1 MSAFRRLLATCVLA
15 LLAASHA
22 VAAMPA
28 APALVPAPVAAP
40 APVVVV
46 DDGFRELALGAEL
59 EALED
64 PTGAMTL
71 DAVRAAGGFRRVPA
85 SGLKIGFSE
94 SAWWVRVTLRNAV
107 GAGGG
112 PRALVLREA
121 YPLMDDITL
130 HAPTAGGGWRVVR
143 TGDRHDFATR
153 EYAHRDFLFDIELPP
168 GATQTY
174 YLRFASDGPMD
185 ITLAL
190 YEPRALAQALGGEQL
205 LYGAFFGGFL
215 VLVLYNFFLSLVVRD
230 RAFYWYLAYAA
241 SFGLYFLVFNGLSFQ
256 YLWPR
261 SPAWAN
267 QSVLVLVALTVL
279 LGLQFTRRF
288 LDSPS
293 TAPRIDR
300 GVVLVQWV
308 AIAALAGAFV
318 LPYSMMILVLSALTA
333 VGALAILA
341 LGVRALRQGFRPAR
355 WFLLAWALLLLG
367 VLLANLK
374 NVGLLPHNL
383 LTQSGFQIGALCEMV
398 LLSLALASR
407 VGELQRQ
414 SRTDALTKVY
424 NRRFFDERVAF
435 ELERAQRTLQ
445 PVSLLVA
452 DIDHFKK
459 FNDTFGHARG
469 DEVLKTVARA
479 LLDGVRSQDIVCRY
493 GGEEFA
499 LILPGM
505 GGIEAHAVAE
515 DLRRAVAR
523 ERGPTGE
530 PVTISV
536 GVATSA
542 DAGVA
547 EVTDLFH
554 AADEALYQ
562 AKHAGRNRVVRAGV
576 AAAT

>member
-1 MSAFRRLLATCVLA
+1 
-15 LLAASHA
+15 
-22 VAAMPA
+22 
-28 APALVPAPVAAP
+28 
-40 APVVVV
+40 
-46 DDGFRELALGAEL
+46 
-59 EALED
+59 
-64 PTGAMTL
+64 
-71 DAVRAAGGFRRVPA
+71 
-85 SGLKIGFSE
+85 
-94 SAWWVRVTLRNAV
+94 
-107 GAGGG
+107 
-112 PRALVLREA
+112 
-121 YPLMDDITL
+121 
-130 HAPTAGGGWRVVR
+130 
-143 TGDRHDFATR
+143 
-153 EYAHRDFLFDIELPP
+153 
-168 GATQTY
+168 
-174 YLRFASDGPMD
+174 
-185 ITLAL
+185 
-190 YEPRALAQALGGEQL
+190 
-205 LYGAFFGGFL
+205 
-215 VLVLYNFFLSLVVRD
+215 
-230 RAFYWYLAYAA
+230 
-241 SFGLYFLVFNGLSFQ
+241 
-256 YLWPR
+256 
-261 SPAWAN
+261 
-267 QSVLVLVALTVL
+267 
-279 LGLQFTRRF
+279 
-288 LDSPS
+288 
-293 TAPRIDR
+293 
-300 GVVLVQWV
+300 
-308 AIAALAGAFV
+308 
-318 LPYSMMILVLSALTA
+318 
-333 VGALAILA
+333 
-341 LGVRALRQGFRPAR
+341 
-355 WFLLAWALLLLG
+355 
-367 VLLANLK
+367 
-374 NVGLLPHNL
+374 
-383 LTQSGFQIGALCEMV
+383 MV

-562 AKHAGRNRVVRAGV
+562 AKHAGRNRVVRAG
-576 AAAT
+576 AAAAA

>member
-15 LLAASHA
+15 LLAASHV
-22 VAAMPA
+22 VAAA
-28 APALVPAPVAAP
+28 

-46 DDGFRELALGAEL
+46 DEEFRELALGAEL

-64 PTGAMTL
+64 TTGAMTL
-71 DAVRAAGGFRRVPA
+71 EAVRAAGAAGGFQRVPA

-94 SAWWVRVTLRNAV
+94 SAWWVRVTLRNAAAA
-107 GAGGG
+107 GDGGG
-112 PRALVLREA
+112 TRALVLREA

-130 HAPTAGGGWRVVR
+130 HAPDAQGGGWRVVR

-153 EYAHRDFLFDIELPP
+153 DYAHRDFLFDVELPP

-190 YEPRALAQALGGEQL
+190 YEPRALAQALGTEQL

-300 GVVLVQWV
+300 AVVLVQRV

-318 LPYSMMILVLSALTA
+318 LPYSVMILVLSALTA
-333 VGALAILA
+333 VGAIAILA

-435 ELERAQRTLQ
+435 ELERAQRTQQ

-459 FNDTFGHARG
+459 FNDAFGHARG

-479 LLDGVRSQDIVCRY
+479 LLDGVRTQDIVCRY

-536 GVATSA
+536 GLATSA
-542 DAGVA
+542 DPGIA

-554 AADEALYQ
+554 AADEALYR
-562 AKHAGRNRVVRAGV
+562 AKHAGRNRVVRA
-576 AAAT
+576 APPTATAGP